1 MFIPGMDVVLVFISA
16 ADVAMALPAT
26 TIRACSISMPF
37 WDVDELA
44 AGAQAARTE
53 TIKAKM
59 SMRDF
64 IFSIL
69 PFRGCDFQTSAII
82 TQRVLL

>member
-1 MFIPGMDVVLVFISA
+1 MFIPGMDVALAFISA

-44 AGAQAARTE
+44 AGAQAAKTE
-53 TIKAKM
+53 TIKTKI

-64 IFSIL
+64 IFRLFLFVGVISKRAPL
-69 PFRGCDFQTSAII
+69 
-82 TQRVLL
+82 

>member
-1 MFIPGMDVVLVFISA
+1 MFIPGMDVVLAFISA

-26 TIRACSISMPF
+26 TIRACSISIPF

-44 AGAQAARTE
+44 AGAQAVNAK
-53 TIKAKM
+53 TIKAKT

-64 IFSIL
+64 IFASS
-69 PFRGCDFQTSAII
+69 FRGGNYKKAS
-82 TQRVLL
+82 L

>member
-1 MFIPGMDVVLVFISA
+1 MFIPGMDVVLAFISA

-44 AGAQAARTE
+44 AGAQAA
-53 TIKAKM
+53 
-59 SMRDF
+59 SN
-64 IFSIL
+64 
-69 PFRGCDFQTSAII
+69 
-82 TQRVLL
+82 

>member
-1 MFIPGMDVVLVFISA
+1 MFIPGTDVVLAFISA
-16 ADVAMALPAT
+16 ADVAIVLPAT

-37 WDVDELA
+37 WDDAELA
-44 AGAQAARTE
+44 AGAQAANTE

-64 IFSIL
+64 IFRLFLFAGVISK
-69 PFRGCDFQTSAII
+69 RA
-82 TQRVLL
+82 LL